1 MVGIASRYFAGRIA
15 LATAAAV
22 VLGVVTGMDGN
33 GHVVMYGTIVL
44 GTAAAAFA
52 LMAGLALSVGD
63 GDSADR
69 QRLGDHP
76 ASPAYWPIM
85 AAVGMGVL
93 MVGLVTD
100 GSLTILGV
108 AILVVAAVEWTA
120 SAWSERLSTD
130 QVTNQEQRARLMAP
144 FEIPLYG
151 ALAIAV
157 PVLLV
162 SRVLLASSRNGAS
175 WLAIVVSSLIL
186 AFAFVLYAFPALRR
200 TVVATVLV
208 LGGVAVIVGG
218 ITAAVIGERE
228 FHHHEEEHHGDE
240 DGDDHGGDEATDEHS
255 LGAPVVLQ

>member
-1 MVGIASRYFAGRIA
+1 MVGIASRYFAGRIT
-15 LATAAAV
+15 LAIAAAV

-69 QRLGDHP
+69 QRLGDYP
-76 ASPAYWPIM
+76 ASPAYWPVM

-100 GSLTILGV
+100 GSLTILGAAV
-108 AILVVAAVEWTA
+108 LLVAAVEWTA
-120 SAWSERLSTD
+120 SSWSERLSRD
-130 QVTNQEQRARLMAP
+130 SAANAAERSRLMAP

-162 SRVLLASSRNGAS
+162 SRVLLASSKNGAS
-175 WLAIVVSSLIL
+175 WLAIVVSTVIL
-186 AFAFVLYAFPALRR
+186 VFAFVLYGFPNLRR
-200 TVVATVLV
+200 AIVATALV
-208 LGGVAVIVGG
+208 LGGVALIVGG

-228 FHHHEEEHHGDE
+228 FHPHEEEHHGDK
-240 DGDDHGGDEATDEHS
+240 DGDDDHGDATDDHS
-255 LGAPVVLQ
+255 LGAPVVIR